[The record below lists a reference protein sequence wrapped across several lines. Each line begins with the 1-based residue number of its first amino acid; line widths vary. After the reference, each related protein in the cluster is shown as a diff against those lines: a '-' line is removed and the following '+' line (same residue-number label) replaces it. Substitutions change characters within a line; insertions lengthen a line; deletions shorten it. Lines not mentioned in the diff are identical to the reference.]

1 MGLFNRKKKKNKNT
15 NRGKFERIESGGKVL
30 PILNFYLFTS
40 KDDGLRHIE
49 LSAIDEIPELHFTEV
64 EMSVVLSTKKLQ
76 IKAAFEEAFPKGRF
90 KIYKFKIIDIKEF
103 YI

>member
-1 MGLFNRKKKKNKNT
+1 MGLFNKKKKKKNT
-15 NRGKFERIESGGKVL
+15 NCGKFERIESNGKAL

-49 LSAIDEIPELHFTEV
+49 LSALDEIPELHFTEV
-64 EMSVVLSTKKLQ
+64 EMSVILSTKKLEV
-76 IKAAFEEAFPKGRF
+76 KAAFEDAFSKGRF
-90 KIYKFKIIDIKEF
+90 KIYKFRIIDIKEF